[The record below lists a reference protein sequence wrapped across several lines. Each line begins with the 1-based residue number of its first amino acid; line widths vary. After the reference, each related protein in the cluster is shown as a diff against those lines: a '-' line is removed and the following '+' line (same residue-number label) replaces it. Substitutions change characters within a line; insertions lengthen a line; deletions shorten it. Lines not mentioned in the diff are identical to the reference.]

1 VPLLLRGIRK
11 RRWSTDASI
20 SRLSDGEIQ
29 ADAFGDLSTSN
40 NTLSV
45 WYVEDDKSN
54 LNEVITSLASNRD
67 TISNLDYVLFNID
80 LVSSIGINIEK
91 NSGAT
96 PFETANHWHRDL
108 TMLTASKLFKLV
120 DIICNQ
126 NSYIGR
132 VQDKEILS
140 LIGDAVNGGV
150 IEKVKLKE
158 KIISALIKKG
168 KIN

>member
-1 VPLLLRGIRK
+1 M
-11 RRWSTDASI
+11 
-20 SRLSDGEIQ
+20 GEIQ

-54 LNEVITSLASNRD
+54 LDEVITALASNRD

-80 LVSSIGINIEK
+80 LVSSIGINIER

-108 TMLTASKLFKLV
+108 TMLTASRLFKLV
-120 DIICNQ
+120 DIICNK
-126 NSYIGR
+126 NSSIER
-132 VQDKEILS
+132 VQEKKIIN
-140 LIGDAVNGGV
+140 LIGDAVNDGV
-150 IEKVKLKE
+150 IERAKLKE

-168 KIN
+168 KIK